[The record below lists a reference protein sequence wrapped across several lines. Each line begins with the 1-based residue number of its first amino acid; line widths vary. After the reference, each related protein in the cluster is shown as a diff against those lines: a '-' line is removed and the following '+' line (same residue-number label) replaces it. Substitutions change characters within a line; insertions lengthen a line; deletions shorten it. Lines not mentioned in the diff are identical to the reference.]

1 MCVTRVSYLQ
11 PPAPVQGRETS
22 NIHLDKKCIVIFL
35 TSFCI
40 IMSTLLTSIPVSTLH
55 IGKVKVVNDASIYRK
70 YKTALVFSRTF
81 SQWQPS
87 SRKHLFIVSDIGTM
101 ERGGQTPR
109 LTFMWILKS
118 LLASNNY
125 SAHASCWDSGSNIS
139 NLIKCPFHGFA
150 WYGGNFKHIF
160 KWSNHHFVMAVS
172 HDLESTYLESF

>member
-1 MCVTRVSYLQ
+1 
-11 PPAPVQGRETS
+11 
-22 NIHLDKKCIVIFL
+22 
-35 TSFCI
+35 
-40 IMSTLLTSIPVSTLH
+40 
-55 IGKVKVVNDASIYRK
+55 
-70 YKTALVFSRTF
+70 
-81 SQWQPS
+81 
-87 SRKHLFIVSDIGTM
+87 
-101 ERGGQTPR
+101 
-109 LTFMWILKS
+109 MWILKS